1 MTNWT
6 RTLTPAELAIQAA
19 DKTLLQEIGRNSA
32 GFILSNYHWDE
43 QLELYFDIERKGKSD
58 CYISKGWDQPGFRV
72 SAIVDIPLTREFDWN
87 FFDYVSDYCAVNG
100 VALTRQ
106 PEGSIVG
113 WMLDSVIYSGALN
126 AESFTGSVD
135 SMLECIQQIRLL
147 AVAFLLKIPPDPA
160 ISC

>member
-1 MTNWT
+1 M
-6 RTLTPAELAIQAA
+6 TLTSTELATQAA
-19 DKTLLQEIGRNSA
+19 DKTILQEIATNSQ
-32 GFILSNYHWDE
+32 GFVLCKYFWDE
-43 QLELYFDIERKGKSD
+43 QLELYFDIERNGKSD

-106 PEGSIVG
+106 PEGTMVG

-126 AESFTGSVD
+126 AESFTGCVD
-135 SMLECIQQIRLL
+135 SILDCIKQIRHLV
-147 AVAFLLKIPPDPA
+147 AAFLLKIPSDPV